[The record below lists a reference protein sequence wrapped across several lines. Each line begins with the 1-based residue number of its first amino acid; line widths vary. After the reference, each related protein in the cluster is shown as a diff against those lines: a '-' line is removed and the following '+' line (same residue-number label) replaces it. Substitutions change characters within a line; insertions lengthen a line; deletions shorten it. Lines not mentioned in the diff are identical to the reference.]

1 MALFCCFQG
10 ALVALG
16 GEGGG
21 VCVGFFT
28 LSGIEIQSEKHIFLP
43 SMLFFLTTT
52 RPFQGGEVV
61 NKEYFLLMG
70 QLQFYVG

>member
-10 ALVALG
+10 VLVAWRG
-16 GEGGG
+16 G
-21 VCVGFFT
+21 CGFFT

-43 SMLFFLTTT
+43 SMLFFLTTA